1 MSAGLR
7 SRRGYT
13 APTDD
18 GDDSPAAVL
27 DPQGPLH
34 LLLLLDPHFSLPVLS
49 LDSRFLPCAQNKQI
63 LWRSSRQRRSRALR
77 CTSNSFLL
85 SRRPS
90 SCASS
95 PYPPSPSLPCA
106 DLYFHRLILLKS
118 RSPFLPFL
126 GALVLQL
133 SLAASSA
140 RLFLSSSAAPA
151 QIDLFPLVPSLLI
164 SLYMLSQA
172 GDAVE
177 RLLWGVAVVGV
188 QGMGLMVQ
196 WDAARAVKDAEEL
209 RRLMYSAPEA

>member
-18 GDDSPAAVL
+18 GDDCPATVL
-27 DPQGPLH
+27 DPQEQTAIVEKVEAEALKSAALH
-34 LLLLLDPHFSLPVLS
+34 KQLVLALQAAVFLLLLLK
-49 LDSRFLPCAQNKQI
+49 A
-63 LWRSSRQRRSRALR
+63 
-77 CTSNSFLL
+77 
-85 SRRPS
+85 RPS
-90 SCASS
+90 
-95 PYPPSPSLPCA
+95 
-106 DLYFHRLILLKS
+106 
-118 RSPFLPFL
+118 FLPFL

-164 SLYMLSQA
+164 SLYTLSQA
-172 GDAVE
+172 GDAAD
-177 RLLWGVAVVGV
+177 RSLWGVAVAGV

-196 WDAARAVKDAEEL
+196 WDAARAVKDADEL